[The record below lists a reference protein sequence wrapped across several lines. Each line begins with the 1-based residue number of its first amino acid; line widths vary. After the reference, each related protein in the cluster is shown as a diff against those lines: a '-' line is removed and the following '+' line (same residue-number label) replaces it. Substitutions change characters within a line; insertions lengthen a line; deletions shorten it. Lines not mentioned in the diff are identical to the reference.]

1 MAIRKS
7 ISLIFFLL
15 LVLPAFSQSKI
26 VKDFKSVCDSLSVLI
41 QAKTSVKGDL
51 KMKAVMKRGTY
62 IDIYFT
68 RSLGDLPWKYE
79 TYQWF
84 KSTLKELFPEEY
96 GSYRLGGIYCERT
109 KMEKLITSEL
119 GFSGEPADS
128 PNKIKDRRYET
139 YPLAVNPDKGI
150 FKEGLSGRHIAV
162 WQSHGRFYDQNNG
175 TWRWQRPCLFQ
186 TVEDMFTLGFVLPY
200 LVPMLENAGA
210 NVILPRER
218 DYQRAEIITDNDAHF
233 NVDYNTHTDLRR
245 FGKYSETGKWENAGE
260 GFADIKPVYDS
271 LQNPFKYG
279 SARMTECIEPSQNS
293 GKVCSA
299 TWTPDIPHRGEYAVY
314 VSYKSLPQST
324 ESAHYTVRHM
334 GGESHFFINQKM
346 GGGTWIYLGT
356 FEFDKGTSG
365 NIYLDNITPSCRKH
379 KSGSVVTADAVKVGG
394 GVGNISRKP
403 SANDLFPAETS
414 GLPRYA
420 EGARYWMQWSGISP
434 EVYSQNEQKNDYRD
448 DFMSRGKWV
457 QELSG
462 GSKANPKGKGR
473 NIPVDMAFAFHS
485 DAGFSPDDSII
496 GTLGIYTLLCDKS
509 NKFPDG
515 SDRASNRELTDL
527 VQSQIVRDVRAG
539 FDPLWSRR
547 HIWNRSY
554 SESRTTGVPTMLL
567 EMLSHQNFADMKHGL
582 DPAFRFTVSRAVYK
596 GMLKYLSNR
605 YGTEYAVQPLPVNT
619 FSARIIKEEG
629 EFKALLSWKDTPD
642 TLEPTAV
649 SENYILYSR
658 IDGNGFD
665 NGIRIKDIHY
675 SNGHASTKVSIEPG
689 HIYSFKIA
697 AANSGGI
704 SFPSEI
710 LSIGIPEEYARGG
723 CRENEPLNERA
734 VIVINN
740 FNRVSGPTWF
750 DTPLIAGFD
759 NSTDGGVPY
768 MKDISFIGE
777 MYQTRRDM
785 PYISDDNPGFGASY
799 TGYAGKTV
807 AGNTFDYPYIHGMAI
822 LKAGYPFFSA
832 GSQAFV
838 SDSTLRK
845 EAWSA
850 DIICGKQVTTKIGR
864 GAISDRYRI
873 FTPEIQDALNEFTSE
888 GGNIIVSGANIGT
901 DIWDRVYP
909 VECDS
914 LFRVKSINFAQ
925 KVLGYKWI
933 TGHASKSA
941 EVDLKPEKQT
951 GFPCISAQT
960 GFSFWN
966 ETNEVCYCVEA
977 PDGLAPYSRKSK
989 SILKYS
995 DSGISAG
1002 IIYDSGRYKTVC
1014 IGFPLET
1021 IREPEVLEAI
1031 INSSL
1036 KFFSL

>member
-51 KMKAVMKRGTY
+51 KMKAVMKRGSC

-68 RSLGDLPWKYE
+68 QSLGDLPWKYE

-420 EGARYWMQWSGISP
+420 EGARYWMQWSGCDS
-434 EVYSQNEQKNDYRD
+434 EVYSQNDQMNDYRD

-457 QELSG
+457 KELSG
-462 GSKANPKGKGR
+462 GSRFNPKEKGR
-473 NIPVDMAFAFHS
+473 NIPIDMAFAFHS
-485 DAGFSPDDSII
+485 DAGFSSNDSII

-509 NKFPDG
+509 SKFADG
-515 SDRASNRELTDL
+515 SDRMTGRELTDII
-527 VQSQIVRDVRAG
+527 QSQVVRDVRAE

-547 HIWNRSY
+547 HIWDRSY

-582 DPAFRFTVSRAVYK
+582 DPEFRFTVSRAIYK
-596 GMLKYLSNR
+596 GILKYLSSR
-605 YGTEYAVQPLPVNT
+605 YSCEYKVQPLPVNS
-619 FSARIIKEEG
+619 FSASISSANGKYKTR
-629 EFKALLSWKDTPD
+629 LSWKDTRD

-649 SENYILYSR
+649 TESYMLYTR
-658 IDGNGFD
+658 IDGGSFD
-665 NGIRIKDIHY
+665 NGVKIHDIQY
-675 SNGHASTKVSIEPG
+675 TDGHVETEIDINPG

-697 AANSGGI
+697 AINAGGI

-710 LSIGIPEEYARGG
+710 LSVGIPEDYGKDG
-723 CRENEPLNERA
+723 CRNGEKVSDRA
-734 VIVINN
+734 VIIVNN
-740 FNRVSGPTWF
+740 FDRVSNPAWF
-750 DTPLIAGFD
+750 DTPQYAGFD
-759 NSTDGGVPY
+759 NKLDSGVPY
-768 MKDISFIGE
+768 IRDISFIGE

-785 PYISDDNPGFGASY
+785 PYISDENPGFGASY
-799 TGYAGKTV
+799 TGYAGKQV
-807 AGNTFDYPYIHGMAI
+807 AGNTFDYPYIHGKAVM
-822 LKAGYPFFSA
+822 KAGYPFFSA
-832 GSQAFV
+832 SAKAFTT
-838 SDSTLRK
+838 DSTLRK

-850 DIICGKQVTTKIGR
+850 DIICGKQVTTKKGR
-864 GAISDRYRI
+864 GAVPDKFRVFTQEMQNTLSD
-873 FTPEIQDALNEFTSE
+873 FASE
-888 GGNIIVSGANIGT
+888 GGNILVSGANIGT
-901 DIWDRVYP
+901 DIWDKVFP

-914 LFRVKSINFAQ
+914 TFRAGSIEFAK
-925 KVLGYKWI
+925 KVLGYKWVSNY
-933 TGHASKSA
+933 ASQSA
-941 EVDLKPEKQT
+941 EVVPVPACNDIFKSRET
-951 GFPCISAQT
+951 EHGFNFHNT
-960 GFSFWN
+960 V
-966 ETNEVCYCVEA
+966 NEVSYSVET
-977 PDGLAPYSRKSK
+977 PDGIAPASRKAASVF
-989 SILKYS
+989 KYA

-1002 IIYDSGRYKTVC
+1002 ISYSPGNYKTIC
-1014 IGFPLET
+1014 FGFPIET
-1021 IREPEVLEAI
+1021 IKNQDIIDAI
-1031 INSSL
+1031 LSSSL